1 MIFLSFFCY
10 QIPAFI
16 AKHFWISFDCLLCLH
31 GFIKILIYFFSELKL
46 IWTILDLTTCISKMG
61 ILSGKYWYKM
71 IFLSPLIFL
80 RQVFLMCNNLKQFLM
95 TYAHKEN
102 VSNRIY
108 QFLFILKYLNYN
120 WNKIRNIFQ
129 HFFFREYLEPESGIE
144 KSEHFPTSA
153 QDNFK

>member
-1 MIFLSFFCY
+1 MIFMSFFCY

-16 AKHFWISFDCLLCLH
+16 AKHFWISSDCLLCLH
-31 GFIKILIYFFSELKL
+31 GFIKILICFFSELKL

-61 ILSGKYWYKM
+61 ILSGKYWYKI
-71 IFLSPLIFL
+71 IFF
-80 RQVFLMCNNLKQFLM
+80 VFLMCNTLKQFLM
-95 TYAHKEN
+95 IYAHKEN

-129 HFFFREYLEPESGIE
+129 HFFFQRVFGARVRNREVRTFSNLCSR
-144 KSEHFPTSA
+144 
-153 QDNFK
+153 